1 MTRDLPGIKIWALTA
16 EPPLH
21 NSFERAN
28 ALAHNELVASAFA
41 RFCGLAVLS
50 LAPMPVP

>member
-21 NSFERAN
+21 NSFEQ
-28 ALAHNELVASAFA
+28 LV
-41 RFCGLAVLS
+41 RMRW
-50 LAPMPVP
+50 PQ